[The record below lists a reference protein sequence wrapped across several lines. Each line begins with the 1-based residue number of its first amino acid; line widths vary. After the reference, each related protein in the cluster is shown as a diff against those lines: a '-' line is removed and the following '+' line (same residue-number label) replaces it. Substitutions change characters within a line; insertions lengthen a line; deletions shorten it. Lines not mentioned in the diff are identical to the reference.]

1 MNRPTKQ
8 TPGGR
13 AYLDLQNRARRERR
27 PTQEL
32 LTLYVLERWLA
43 RLMATS
49 YADSFVLKGGMLL
62 FALDARRPTAD
73 ADLLARH
80 LANDVSTVAA
90 CVREIAAVDLTE
102 YDGVEFLP
110 DTTTTQSTRD
120 EDVYAGVRVTM
131 ECRIS
136 TAELK
141 LKLDVNFGDPVTPAP
156 QTITLASQ
164 RPDFPSLKMHG
175 YPIETVLAEK
185 ICTAIAL
192 GEANTRVRD
201 YADIYTLIGKHDVT
215 YATLRTALEA
225 TAAYR
230 QLTLVPMSTVVGA
243 LGTLRQSPYQAF
255 RRRLGVDGSHLPPE
269 FSQVVSGIVAFA
281 DPLSTGLPERA
292 LWHPAEMQ
300 WQGLPQV

>member
-13 AYLDLQNRARRERR
+13 AYLDLQNRACREQR

-32 LTLYVLERWLA
+32 LMLYVLERWLA
-43 RLMATS
+43 RLMASS
-49 YADSFVLKGGMLL
+49 YAESFVLKGGLLL

-73 ADLLARH
+73 ADLLASH

-90 CVREIAAVDLTE
+90 CVREIAIIDLTE

-110 DTTTTQSTRD
+110 ETIAALPIRD
-120 EDVYAGVRVTM
+120 EDAYAGVRITM
-131 ECRIS
+131 DCRIS
-136 TAELK
+136 TAALK
-141 LKLDVNFGDPVTPAP
+141 LTLDVNFGDPVTPAA

-164 RPDFPSLKMHG
+164 RPDFPSIKIRG
-175 YPIETVLAEK
+175 YPIEIVLAEK

-201 YADIYTLIGKHDVT
+201 YADVYTLIGKHDVT
-215 YATLRTALEA
+215 FTAAGAALDA

-230 QLTLVPMSTVVGA
+230 RVSLVTLSTVVGT
-243 LGTLRQSPYQAF
+243 LSTLRQSTYQAF
-255 RRRLGVDGSHLPPE
+255 RRRLGIDGGHLPSA
-269 FSQVVSGIVAFA
+269 FSQVVSGVVAFS
-281 DPLSTGLPERA
+281 DPLVSGLPEHA
-292 LWHPAEMQ
+292 LWLPAKQQ
-300 WQGLPQV
+300 WH